1 MSRHEMPSNVS
12 ARRYDAGMSAA
23 PADPAPQYPRTQLGG
38 EEAVIVPLARLSR
51 LEAIERH
58 APAEVIAEAEAEA
71 EEAGAGGERE
81 ARRQRARARW
91 DEALASVTPEQ
102 RAKVARM
109 VAHAEAQAAA
119 LPAPYNR

>member
-1 MSRHEMPSNVS
+1 MSHREMPSNVS
-12 ARRYDAGMSAA
+12 ARYYDAGMSAA
-23 PADPAPQYPRTQLGG
+23 PVDPAPQYPRTQLGG

-58 APAEVIAEAEAEA
+58 APAEVIAEAEAE
-71 EEAGAGGERE
+71 EAGAGCERE